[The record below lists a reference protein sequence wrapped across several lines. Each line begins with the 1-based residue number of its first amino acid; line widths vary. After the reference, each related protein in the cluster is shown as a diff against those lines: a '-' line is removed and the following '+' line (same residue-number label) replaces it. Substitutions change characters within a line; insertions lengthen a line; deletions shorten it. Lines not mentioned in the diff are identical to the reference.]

1 MKQVLFV
8 SPKKRRMNPAELPQ
22 RNTEEVD
29 TIMTA
34 SFLDRDHSVAAA
46 GYSRWLVPPAALAIH
61 LSIGQVYAFSVFKNP
76 LLGLHGADGSTW
88 NLEQV
93 GFIFSIAIAFLGLS
107 AALFGAWLER
117 AGPRRAM
124 FYAAVCFSVG
134 FYIASFGASIHS
146 LPLIYLG
153 YGAVGGI
160 GLGLGY
166 ISPVSTLIK
175 WFPDRP
181 GLATG
186 LAIMGFGGGAMI
198 GGPLANQL
206 MAHFRAAGQP
216 AIPYTLA
223 VMGTIYFLFMMYGV
237 FTIRVPAKDW
247 KPSGWIPAAKKDAL
261 ISTHN
266 VAVDQAW
273 RTPQFW
279 LLWVILFT
287 NVTAGIGILEQ
298 ASPMIQDLFK
308 GHITAVAAVGFVGI
322 LSIFN
327 MAGRFLWASV
337 SDFLGRKVTYFIF
350 FTLGAAL
357 YTFLPLT
364 RLDHLNSVLL
374 FVLTAAV
381 LLSMYGGGFA
391 TIPAYLKDLFGG
403 YNVSAIHGRLLT
415 AWSAAGI
422 IGPLIVNGILDHYVR
437 NKLPKEQAYP
447 LILHIMAGLLVVG
460 FLANLLVRP
469 VAERFW
475 LKDEEVVFPATPP
488 LLTRYPEHS
497 YGS

>member
-1 MKQVLFV
+1 MPL
-8 SPKKRRMNPAELPQ
+8 
-22 RNTEEVD
+22 
-29 TIMTA
+29 
-34 SFLDRDHSVAAA
+34 SFLDRDRSIARP

-61 LSIGQVYAFSVFKNP
+61 LSIGQVYSFSVFKNP
-76 LLGLHGADGSTW
+76 LLALHGSDGSAW
-88 NLEQV
+88 SLEQV
-93 GFIFSIAIAFLGLS
+93 GFIFSLAIAFLGIS
-107 AALFGAWLER
+107 AAIFGAWLER
-117 AGPRRAM
+117 VGPRRAM
-124 FYAAVCFSVG
+124 FYAAICFGAG
-134 FYIASFGASIHS
+134 FYIASFGASAHS
-146 LPLIYLG
+146 LPLVYLG
-153 YGAVGGI
+153 YGVVGGI

-206 MAHFRAAGQP
+206 MAHFKAAGQP
-216 AIPYTLA
+216 AIPYTMM
-223 VMGTIYFLFMMYGV
+223 VMGTFYFLFMMFGV
-237 FTIRVPAKDW
+237 FTIRVPQKDW
-247 KPSGWIPAAKKDAL
+247 KPEGWVPPVKHSAL

-266 VAVDQAW
+266 VAVTQAW

-279 LLWVILFT
+279 LLWIILFT

-327 MAGRFLWASV
+327 MAGRFIWASL
-337 SDFLGRKVTYFIF
+337 SDFIGRKGTYFVF
-350 FTLGAAL
+350 FTLGAIL
-357 YTFLPLT
+357 YIFLPLT
-364 RLDHLNSVLL
+364 RLDHLNSVSL
-374 FVLTAAV
+374 FVLTAA
-381 LLSMYGGGFA
+381 LLISMYGGGFA

-422 IGPLIVNGILDHYVR
+422 IGPLIVNGILDHYIQ

-447 LILHIMAGLLVVG
+447 SILHIMAGLMLVG
-460 FLANLLVRP
+460 FIANLLVRP
-469 VAERFW
+469 VAEKHW
-475 LKDEEVVFPATPP
+475 LTDKNIVVPDGPA
-488 LLTRYPEHS
+488 H
-497 YGS
+497 